1 MQLTELA
8 ALLNLST
15 VEDERQV
22 QSLERFFR
30 LAGVG
35 DCALLLQRLTVVC
48 CPGFAEGSN
57 NGSPSLLEFTK
68 QQCAFSYAQTVQL
81 LESLDLQF
89 LNPRSSQEYLLSN
102 CSLCH
107 KAEQWSS

>member
-35 DCALLLQRLTVVC
+35 ELCPSAAKTDCRVLSRLC
-48 CPGFAEGSN
+48 
-57 NGSPSLLEFTK
+57 
-68 QQCAFSYAQTVQL
+68 
-81 LESLDLQF
+81 
-89 LNPRSSQEYLLSN
+89 
-102 CSLCH
+102 
-107 KAEQWSS
+107 